1 MKRQTLF
8 VVILSLLLLI
18 GVSAFSFFFLI
29 PKGKEY
35 RSLRLDS
42 KKEFQEF
49 ELTQNRFDNM
59 KNRLDDLKKQHKHTI
74 GAFDKVFD
82 PGRFERLYKKEFTDL
97 YLTEMTS
104 TEANGSFKVYE
115 VNATSKITSP
125 TSFYE
130 FLENINKS
138 EWVIGVNFPIHFE
151 RDGDKIRSS
160 FTMKVHNKPSEQEKG
175 AKKHENTKH
184 SEKPVEKTSKNVEEK
199 PEIISP
205 FTPPHKTD
213 SEHKKEK

>member
-8 VVILSLLLLI
+8 VVILSLVLLI
-18 GVSAFSFFFLI
+18 GVTAFSFFFLI

-35 RSLRLDS
+35 RSLRLES

-49 ELTQNRFDNM
+49 ELTQNRFDNT
-59 KNRLDDLKKQHKHTI
+59 KNRLDDLKKEHKHTI
-74 GAFDKVFD
+74 GAFDKTFD

-97 YLTEMTS
+97 YLTEVTAEES
-104 TEANGSFKVYE
+104 NGTFKVYE

-125 TSFYE
+125 KSFYE

-151 RDGDKIRSS
+151 RDGDQIRSS
-160 FTMKVHNKPSEQEKG
+160 FTMKVHNKPSDAEPTEKKEKHKELKKEQ
-175 AKKHENTKH
+175 
-184 SEKPVEKTSKNVEEK
+184 KTVAEK
-199 PEIISP
+199 PEVVAP
-205 FTPPHKTD
+205 FTP
-213 SEHKKEK
+213 EHKKSGSAEHHKEK